1 MAGEMKEFLMLRYSL
16 IEEEQQSS
24 IAERVPTPKGRA
36 IVRAIESDREFVSG
50 RAKYGFVGFRQVHP
64 TLRDDF
70 AQERFY
76 VGKTAKLKQVH
87 RGTKV
92 PGDIIETTED
102 DWVPLLT
109 VIDTETQHIIVR
121 KDWRF
126 GNPEQTIRIIQDGL
140 RDPILAHYNHRV
152 FVEGKTK
159 VKHFWSV
166 VESHRK
172 IYNLEIKLISPNILE
187 TNRSARDALAA
198 LKDLFRQDEL
208 AIRLRSE
215 AGDLSVPK
223 APLDSYLEYI
233 EEGEGTWSVT
243 TEGVSGGKK
252 KHSSSDSIDV
262 LLLPVPETPG
272 EEDGQMQLGEFES
285 PIQRLSYEAA
295 LVAMVLDEVRP
306 SRER

>member
-24 IAERVPTPKGRA
+24 IAERIPTPKGRA

-64 TLRDDF
+64 SPLDDF

-92 PGDIIETTED
+92 PGDIIEITED
-102 DWVPLLT
+102 DWIPLLT

-140 RDPILAHYNHRV
+140 RGPILAHYNHRV

-243 TEGVSGGKK
+243 TEGMSGGKK

-262 LLLPVPETPG
+262 LLLPVPETSG
-272 EEDGQMQLGEFES
+272 EEHGQMQLGEIES
-285 PIQRLSYEAA
+285 PIQRLTYEAA